1 MRKTKNPRHN
11 DLAKIHLARK
21 ALGLDEDDYRSIL
34 RRLCGVDSA
43 KDLDDLGR
51 KRVLEHFRSLGWIPR
66 PPRRRGRRP
75 NTFEREPY
83 LHKVEALL
91 ADMGLSW
98 AYAESIAWRQT
109 GGKGERPNRQPGVK
123 RLEWLKTDAQFRALI
138 AALTREQQKR
148 RQRAQRDAG

>member
-1 MRKTKNPRHN
+1 
-11 DLAKIHLARK
+11 
-21 ALGLDEDDYRSIL
+21 
-34 RRLCGVDSA
+34 
-43 KDLDDLGR
+43 
-51 KRVLEHFRSLGWIPR
+51 
-66 PPRRRGRRP
+66 
-75 NTFEREPY
+75 
-83 LHKVEALL
+83 
-91 ADMGLSW
+91 MGLSW